1 MLAMNISAPIVITI
15 DGPSGSGK
23 GTLSQMLAR
32 HLGYHLLDSGA
43 LYRLVA
49 LAAMKK
55 GIDLNNEE
63 VVGQV
68 ALGLDVIFSLENDES
83 AQILLEGVT
92 VTDAIRQEAVSMA
105 ASKVAAYPS
114 VRAALL
120 ERQRAFAVAPGL
132 IADGRDMGTT
142 VFPAAQVKL
151 FLTASA
157 EARAERR
164 YKQLCIK
171 GESVSMAE
179 LVRDIRERDERDSN
193 RAVSPLK
200 PAGDAVIIDST
211 AMTIDEVFTKMLAA
225 IT

>member
-1 MLAMNISAPIVITI
+1 MNVSAPIVITI

-55 GIDLNNEE
+55 GTDLNSEDE
-63 VVGQV
+63 VSQV
-68 ALGLDVIFSLENDES
+68 AAALDVIFSLENDNS
-83 AQILLEGVT
+83 AQILLEGVK

-120 ERQRAFAVAPGL
+120 DRQRSFAVSPGL

-142 VFPAAQVKL
+142 VFPTAHVKL

-164 YKQLCIK
+164 YKQLCKK
-171 GESVSMAE
+171 GEIVDMAE

-193 RAVSPLK
+193 RSISPLK
-200 PAGDAVIIDST
+200 PAKDAVIIDST
-211 AMTIDEVFTKMLAA
+211 TMTIDEVFTKMLAA

>member
-1 MLAMNISAPIVITI
+1 MLTMNISAPIVITI

-55 GIDLNNEE
+55 GVDLANEHA
-63 VVGQV
+63 VSDV
-68 ALGLDVIFSLENDES
+68 AMGLDVIFSLADKES
-83 AQILLEGVT
+83 AQILLEGIKVN
-92 VTDAIRQEAVSMA
+92 DEIRQEAVSMA
-105 ASKVAAYPS
+105 ASKVAAYPG

-120 ERQRAFAVAPGL
+120 DRQREFALAPGL
-132 IADGRDMGTT
+132 VADGRDMGTT
-142 VFPAAQVKL
+142 VFPNAQAKL

-164 YKQLCIK
+164 YKQLCLK
-171 GESVSMAE
+171 GESVDMAA
-179 LVRDIRERDERDSN
+179 LVKDIRERDERDST
-193 RAVSPLK
+193 RAISPLR
-200 PAGDAVIIDST
+200 PADDAVIIDST

>member
-1 MLAMNISAPIVITI
+1 MRDMNVSAPIVITI

-55 GIDLNNEE
+55 GTDLNSEDE
-63 VVGQV
+63 VSQV
-68 ALGLDVIFSLENDES
+68 AAALDVIFSLENDNS
-83 AQILLEGVT
+83 AQILLEGVK

-120 ERQRAFAVAPGL
+120 DRQRSFAVSPGL

-142 VFPAAQVKL
+142 VFPTAHVKL

-164 YKQLCIK
+164 YKQLCKK
-171 GESVSMAE
+171 GEIVDMAE

-193 RAVSPLK
+193 RSISPLK
-200 PAGDAVIIDST
+200 PAKDAVIIDST
-211 AMTIDEVFTKMLAA
+211 TMTIDEVFTKMLAA

>member
-1 MLAMNISAPIVITI
+1 MNISAPIVITI

-49 LAAMKK
+49 LAVMKK